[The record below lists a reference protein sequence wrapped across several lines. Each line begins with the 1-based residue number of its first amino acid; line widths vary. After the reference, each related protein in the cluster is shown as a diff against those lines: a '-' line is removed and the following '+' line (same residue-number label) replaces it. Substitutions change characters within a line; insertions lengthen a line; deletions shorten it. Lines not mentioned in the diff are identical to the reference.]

1 MTTDSRIDPT
11 RGSVRT
17 AVRRLAIPAVA
28 ATLLQGLFN
37 IVDMFWV
44 GRGLGAAA
52 LAGVGTASFVV
63 WAILSL
69 AEMPSVGVTAVA
81 SRRWGERNDRQAQE
95 AGYQA
100 FGLAAVVAIVVG
112 LGGLLSLESLFLV
125 MDTPPEVTV
134 RGADY
139 LVVYLVGCPIVF
151 SYFAMDTNFRAAR
164 DTRTPLQI
172 LLIALAA
179 NALLDPLLI
188 LGLGPFPRLGTA
200 GAALATILTR
210 TGSTVLGYQL
220 LRRRG
225 LIRRVRL
232 SAATMRAIAWIGLPV
247 AAGGVT
253 FSVIYILLTRLTSQ
267 FGTAGL
273 AAIGVGHKIESLSFL
288 ACIGFGTAAATAVGQ
303 NLGANQVERATRA
316 GHAALRDALVM
327 MSLIGT
333 AFLVIPEQ
341 LMHLFTADPAIAAH
355 GASYLRIVALA
366 QLFMAFELVLQIAME
381 GAGYTVLPTLS
392 GVVLTSLRLPLAW
405 WLRVPLGLAGIWWAI
420 SVTAIARGAV
430 MIGIWRR
437 GTWRTQKV

>member
-1 MTTDSRIDPT
+1 MGHRIDPT
-11 RGSVRT
+11 QGSIHT

-44 GRGLGAAA
+44 GRGLGSAA

-81 SRRWGERNDRQAQE
+81 SRRWGEQNERAARE

-100 FGLAAVVAIVVG
+100 FGLAVVVSAVVG
-112 LGGLLSLESLFLV
+112 LGGLLSLDALFLV
-125 MDTPPEVTV
+125 MDTPAEVT
-134 RGADY
+134 RQGADY

-151 SYFAMDTNFRAAR
+151 AYFAMDATFRAAG

-172 LLIALAA
+172 LLIALAI
-179 NALLDPLLI
+179 NAILDPLLI
-188 LGLGPFPRLGTA
+188 LGIGPFPHLGTA
-200 GAALATILTR
+200 GAALATIVTR
-210 TGSTVLGYQL
+210 TGSTVLGYRL

-232 SAATMRAIAWIGLPV
+232 SHVAMRTIAWIGLPV

-253 FSVIYILLTRLTSQ
+253 FSVIYILLTRLTSE

-273 AAIGVGHKIESLSFL
+273 AALGVGHKIESLSFL
-288 ACIGFGTAAATAVGQ
+288 ACIGFGVAAATAVGQ
-303 NLGANQVERATRA
+303 NLGADQPKRATQA
-316 GHAALRDALVM
+316 GHAALRDALIL
-327 MSLIGT
+327 MSLIGM

-341 LMHLFTADPAIAAH
+341 LMLLFTPDPEIAAH
-355 GASYLRIVALA
+355 GASYLRIVAVA

-392 GVVLTSLRLPLAW
+392 GVGLTSLRLPLAW
-405 WLRVPLGLAGIWWAI
+405 WLRGPLGLAGIWWAI
-420 SVTAIARGAV
+420 SLTAIARGAV

>member
-1 MTTDSRIDPT
+1 
-11 RGSVRT
+11 
-17 AVRRLAIPAVA
+17 
-28 ATLLQGLFN
+28 
-37 IVDMFWV
+37 MFWV

-151 SYFAMDTNFRAAR
+151 SYFAMDATFRAAG

>member
-1 MTTDSRIDPT
+1 M
-11 RGSVRT
+11 
-17 AVRRLAIPAVA
+17 A

-44 GRGLGAAA
+44 GRGLGSAA

-81 SRRWGERNDRQAQE
+81 SRRWGEQNDRAARE

-100 FGLAAVVAIVVG
+100 FGLAVVVSAVVG
-112 LGGLLSLESLFLV
+112 LGGLLSLDSLFLV
-125 MDTPPEVTV
+125 MDTPAEVT
-134 RGADY
+134 RQGADY

-151 SYFAMDTNFRAAR
+151 AYFTMDATFRAAG

-172 LLIALAA
+172 LLIALVA
-179 NALLDPLLI
+179 NAILDPLLI

-225 LIRRVRL
+225 LIRKVRL
-232 SAATMRAIAWIGLPV
+232 SQAMMRTIAWIGLPV

-273 AAIGVGHKIESLSFL
+273 AALGVGHKIESLSFL
-288 ACIGFGTAAATAVGQ
+288 ACIGFGIAAATAVGQ
-303 NLGANQVERATRA
+303 NLGAGQPKRATQA
-316 GHAALRDALVM
+316 GHAALRDALVLM
-327 MSLIGT
+327 ALIGA
-333 AFLVIPEQ
+333 AFLLIPEQ
-341 LMHLFTADPAIAAH
+341 LMYLFTSDPEIAAH
-355 GASYLRIVALA
+355 GASYLRIVAIA

-381 GAGYTVLPTLS
+381 GAGYTILPTLS
-392 GVVLTSLRLPLAW
+392 GVGLTSLRLPLAW
-405 WLRVPLGLAGIWWAI
+405 WLRTPLGLAGIWWAI
-420 SVTAIARGAV
+420 SLTAIARGAV

-437 GTWRTQKV
+437 GTWRGQQV